1 MKKFILLITFLFLIN
16 ISIISNQAFAEEN
29 KQSDQQ
35 ISDSNLNESDI
46 SNIDIDIDKYENEDL
61 NTNLET
67 DNNTN
72 EDVENE
78 EPNIS
83 TSATAVE
90 SENNYDVENNEN
102 NENNSEIQNTQPENN
117 SIEKANVE
125 IENSESTS
133 SENISSGEE
142 KFNDEKSSLSLEKI
156 DVNQG
161 KNEAINN
168 VAESI
173 IGQDDRKIVRDLI
186 KAPNKS
192 IVHIS
197 SYVND
202 SILYGGG
209 TGFLIDNYTVL
220 TAAHV
225 ITSDY
230 IDYPI
235 NKIIIEAGY
244 KDEKATFGTANV
256 IKTYVMPEWKNFRN
270 YFFDMAILIIDKPL
284 GKDLGKLNIIDEVT
298 LGEFISTTGYPGSNK
313 NNIDKIKKGN
323 QYYSS
328 GKIVNITKNKIYYDS
343 DTEPGQ
349 SGSPVFNINNDVIA
363 IHTRGFNEDDTYK
376 YNSGIRLSSTNIET
390 INQWNNELKIEDF
403 NKYIY
408 INDKNVKV
416 WKDLNFN
423 ELYKNDKDILVRVY
437 KAENLYTDSIGG
449 KYLLIKDKNYQ
460 FIGFININYITEINA
475 TATNLSVQLKK
486 ENIKHFRNLF
496 EDVKTDTKLS
506 FNSYYKVK
514 YTYGLPNN
522 RIIYSLY
529 DKNDKWQGYVLNKD
543 VNEIKFEPYDERVEI
558 IKNNYTV
565 WGDFFGKKNLDTKS
579 IYHKVFNAKG
589 IYKDKNNNRTYL
601 KIYDSKDNY
610 LGILNINATEKVV
623 PQSFNKDV
631 KIISTKYNFYHFLLD
646 RVRNQSQN
654 YINKKLHSKC
664 LYKLSNGRIYYSL
677 YDNKDKWIGYIEK
690 EAVKVL

>member
-16 ISIISNQAFAEEN
+16 ISIISNQAFAEESN
-29 KQSDQQ
+29 QSGQQ

-46 SNIDIDIDKYENEDL
+46 FNIDIDKYENEDL

-363 IHTRGFNEDDTYK
+363 IHTRGFNENDSYK

-390 INQWNNELKIEDF
+390 INEWKNELKIEDF

-460 FIGFININYITEINA
+460 FIGFININDITEINA

-514 YTYGLPNN
+514 YTYRLPNN

-631 KIISTKYNFYHFLLD
+631 KIISTKYNFYNFLFD
-646 RVRNQSQN
+646 TVRNQSQN

-664 LYKLSNGRIYYSL
+664 LYKLSSGRVYYSL

>member
-1 MKKFILLITFLFLIN
+1 MKKFILLITFLSLIN
-16 ISIISNQAFAEEN
+16 ISIISNQAFAEESN
-29 KQSDQQ
+29 QSGQQ
-35 ISDSNLNESDI
+35 ISDSNLNESNI
-46 SNIDIDIDKYENEDL
+46 SNIDIDKYENEDL

-83 TSATAVE
+83 TSAIAVE
-90 SENNYDVENNEN
+90 SENNNDVENNEN

-363 IHTRGFNEDDTYK
+363 IHTRGFNENDSYK

-390 INQWNNELKIEDF
+390 INEWKNELKIEDF

-408 INDKNVKV
+408 INEKNAKV

-437 KAENLYTDSIGG
+437 KACILYTSD
-449 KYLLIKDKNYQ
+449 
-460 FIGFININYITEINA
+460 
-475 TATNLSVQLKK
+475 
-486 ENIKHFRNLF
+486 
-496 EDVKTDTKLS
+496 
-506 FNSYYKVK
+506 
-514 YTYGLPNN
+514 
-522 RIIYSLY
+522 
-529 DKNDKWQGYVLNKD
+529 
-543 VNEIKFEPYDERVEI
+543 
-558 IKNNYTV
+558 
-565 WGDFFGKKNLDTKS
+565 
-579 IYHKVFNAKG
+579 
-589 IYKDKNNNRTYL
+589 
-601 KIYDSKDNY
+601 
-610 LGILNINATEKVV
+610 
-623 PQSFNKDV
+623 
-631 KIISTKYNFYHFLLD
+631 
-646 RVRNQSQN
+646 
-654 YINKKLHSKC
+654 
-664 LYKLSNGRIYYSL
+664 
-677 YDNKDKWIGYIEK
+677 
-690 EAVKVL
+690 AVDAMQ